1 MTGFKTLLSKELRE
15 QFRTY
20 RLLIVAGIFLFFG
33 LSTPV
38 LTKYTPE
45 LIEQF
50 GGGVV
55 IEMPAPTAL
64 QSLTEYQGSL
74 LQIGLLVV
82 VLVTMGAIAGELK
95 SGTGLMTLTKPV
107 GIGAFVTAKLVAIS
121 ATFIAGLVV
130 GGIGAFGYTW
140 LLFEDGNLVGFL
152 AQTGLLAVFLMF
164 CIAVTLVFSAIFRN
178 SLAAGGVAVAAIIAG
193 TTLSALP
200 WVGRLMPGAIT
211 SWGNHLVAG
220 ESGGA
225 EWLALGITVAIICGS
240 IVLATQIL
248 KRKEI

>member
-50 GGGVV
+50 GGGIV

-152 AQTGLLAVFLMF
+152 AQTGLLAVFLIF

-193 TTLSALP
+193 TTLSVLP
-200 WVGRLMPGAIT
+200 WVGRIMPGAIT

-225 EWLALGITVAIICGS
+225 EWLALGVTIAFICGS
-240 IVLATQIL
+240 VVLATRIL
-248 KRKEI
+248 KHKEI